1 MKKSVLAVSVIGAL
15 VVAWGAGT
23 WYTGKQFEAKYTTQ
37 IEMLNKE
44 IALYLPP
51 TGEVMLKVENVSY
64 QRNFF
69 SAEIQDKVV
78 LRDKDGEY
86 EVRFDSHV
94 QHGPLPL
101 SNLAKLNLKPVLVA
115 GQTQLAKNDLVE
127 KWFAVSKGQN
137 PFVSDFS
144 VSYND
149 NVVAKTRIAA
159 TEYLEGNK
167 EFRSSEVVIDSDTNL
182 RGIGDLT
189 LKLDQVSFHAKADGE
204 STLNTV
210 TVQFDDIAMNSSQ
223 QSSQWQDLST
233 GTQAW
238 TVKNIS
244 FDLQPSE
251 ASKDKPLKLNLN
263 EIEVASDAKQN
274 GGFFDLLSKVQWQAL
289 RVGESDFGKFQFNLN
304 FNKLDGESLNKLIT
318 LFKAMPAD
326 GEFTPEQEEQAMD
339 AALTLLKK
347 QPEVQFLPL
356 ALTNSGGT
364 SQLNLDLGLAY
375 PESENS
381 ENPADYLSKLELNSE
396 INKKMLKQLIEQ
408 ISKVAE
414 GEELQDPQAEYQ
426 EILQQLAQSG
436 SFIETPEAFTA
447 KLILENGQF
456 KHNGEVVPQEKVEE
470 FLFSMIMAGVV
481 FQMDND
487 HDADYRDDFSY
498 DETDGEAV
506 EFDDEEGFFSPD
518 ESFDLSIPDLSP
530 SDLQGLPAPQAP
542 QQ

>member
-1 MKKSVLAVSVIGAL
+1 MKKSVLAVSIIGAL
-15 VVAWGAGT
+15 AVAWGAGT
-23 WYTGKQFEAKYTTQ
+23 WYTGKQFEAKYAAQ

-51 TGEVMLKVENVSY
+51 TGEVTLKVENVSY

-78 LRDKDGEY
+78 LRNKDSEY
-86 EVRFDSHV
+86 EVRFDSHI

-115 GQTQLAKNDLVE
+115 GQTQLAKNELVE

-144 VSYND
+144 VSYSD

-159 TEYLEGNK
+159 TEYSEDNV

-189 LKLDQVSFHAKADGE
+189 LKLDQILFHEKADGE
-204 STLNTV
+204 NVLNTAKI
-210 TVQFDDIAMNSSQ
+210 QFDDIAMNSSQ
-223 QSSQWQDLST
+223 QTSQWQDLST

-251 ASKDKPLKLNLN
+251 ASADKPLKLNLN

-304 FNKLDGESLNKLIT
+304 VNKLDGESLNKLIT
-318 LFKAMPAD
+318 LFRAMPAD
-326 GEFTPEQEEQAMD
+326 GEFTPEQEEQAME

-381 ENPADYLSKLELNSE
+381 ENPVDYLSKLEFSSE
-396 INKKMLKQLIEQ
+396 INKKMLQQLIDQ
-408 ISKVAE
+408 INTVVDEPK
-414 GEELQDPQAEYQ
+414 DPQEVYQ
-426 EILQQLAQSG
+426 QMVEQVMLSG

-481 FQMDND
+481 FQMNND

-498 DETDGEAV
+498 DETDGEAA
-506 EFDDEEGFFSPD
+506 EFDDEEEGLFSPD

-530 SDLQGLPAPQAP
+530 SDLQGLPSPQAP